1 MKGQGV
7 ILDAATAN
15 AHVGTWLRDVANP
28 RIHAETKARP
38 VDRLPKD
45 VAHLLPRGP
54 AWQALAPAIPADLR
68 DITVPQHDLS
78 IYDAVGGTA

>member
-1 MKGQGV
+1 MQ
-7 ILDAATAN
+7 
-15 AHVGTWLRDVANP
+15 RDVANP
-28 RIHAETKARP
+28 RVHAETKARP

-78 IYDAVGGTA
+78 ICDAVGGTA